1 MMGIQYT
8 GPFGYSDAD
17 NINSDLKI
25 ISTSYKLDVSNV
37 VNRPNGFKEG
47 FFIDDYVFDASGDL
61 DIHNG
66 RFCKTPEFPNGIY
79 AYFTSVGLGTAT
91 NKIEGK
97 YPYFIGESYRSPF
110 INDNIILTQD
120 FDFNNSNLLRNTLP
134 YVVDEEF
141 ADNDFII
148 ESNEEIRQISKIES
162 VTKGDIDNLSI
173 LDGGSGYKVGDL
185 TDFDD
190 SDTDGSGFSA
200 EVDEIVGIGVSRID
214 TSLERFE
221 NLVFTWNNSD
231 EVIANYLPFVEL
243 NDKTSISVSG
253 LSTSIVNLNDS
264 FKIGISTDRIG
275 LARTMSTG
283 TINGKIEDIY
293 VTDIPNTVSIG
304 GSLRVG
310 TETLRVLN
318 VFDTQKVIRV
328 QRYTGIAH
336 TLGSEVDVL
345 NNRISIPVK
354 TKKFESK
361 INDIVYFNVPQSV
374 GVGTT
379 SGGATVVEYVI
390 GETKQNLPIPTRT
403 IHLPNHPFKTGQKV
417 TLNKRS
423 GANRFDVGSTPNVAE
438 FKVPHVGN
446 DSLDVYIIDK
456 GENYVGILTTKVGIG
471 STSEGLYF
479 YSKGSTT
486 GINSGTYFS
495 SNHEQVT
502 GDIDKVTTTLIT
514 NVLLLIQQPIIY

>member
-1 MMGIQYT
+1 MNHQIKPEIKIQNGKNAEIKPIIVNGKLESAAVVNQGAEYNSIPEVVVSDIGGGSGAKIRPVIENGKIIDAIVINSGIGYSSLTADVSVIPRGSNSSFGARVRSLTLNDAERFGNFNLTSRDTSLSFGILGYSQSTASFLEESFTISQNGEFNQITQHSPIIGWAYDGNPIY

-37 VNRPNGFKEG
+37 TNRPNGFKEG
-47 FFIDDYVFDASGDL
+47 FFIDDYVFDANGDL

-79 AYFTSVGLGTAT
+79 AYFTSVGLGTAS

-110 INDNIILTQD
+110 INDNLILTQD

-173 LDGGSGYKVGDL
+173 LDGGSGYKIGDL

-283 TINGKIEDIY
+283 TVNGKIEDIY

-310 TETLRVLN
+310 TET
-318 VFDTQKVIRV
+318 
-328 QRYTGIAH
+328 
-336 TLGSEVDVL
+336 
-345 NNRISIPVK
+345 
-354 TKKFESK
+354 
-361 INDIVYFNVPQSV
+361 
-374 GVGTT
+374 
-379 SGGATVVEYVI
+379 
-390 GETKQNLPIPTRT
+390 
-403 IHLPNHPFKTGQKV
+403 
-417 TLNKRS
+417 
-423 GANRFDVGSTPNVAE
+423 
-438 FKVPHVGN
+438 
-446 DSLDVYIIDK
+446 
-456 GENYVGILTTKVGIG
+456 
-471 STSEGLYF
+471 
-479 YSKGSTT
+479 
-486 GINSGTYFS
+486 
-495 SNHEQVT
+495 
-502 GDIDKVTTTLIT
+502 
-514 NVLLLIQQPIIY
+514 